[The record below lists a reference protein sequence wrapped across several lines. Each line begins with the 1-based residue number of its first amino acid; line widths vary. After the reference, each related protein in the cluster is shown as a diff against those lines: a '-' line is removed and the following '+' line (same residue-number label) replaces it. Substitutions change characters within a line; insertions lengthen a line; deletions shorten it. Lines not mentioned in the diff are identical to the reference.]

1 MNHAITNQSEKEKQ
15 LKENMEQL
23 KATQKKVYRQME
35 QLRGQERQRH
45 HHNRQIV
52 QVAILVGCRTS
63 GNMKAVKVFLQKNWR
78 KFAEDEDA
86 AIDSALERVRLDCSS
101 MSLTA
106 AVGLL
111 QEFDVGKK
119 KRMGEKAKR
128 FCKEYK
134 LSQWVEEVNLSQGV
148 TPYTQNVILEARNL
162 GMIVADKQTKY
173 KNQKQLLRRWRRR
186 WNISLGS
193 IACREGVLAHV
204 AQAKAAGECF
214 FWVRERN
221 VAYRRYETGPIW
233 WPPKRRR
240 ILNPPFGT
248 LCTHGRYNGV
258 HQMDPILG
266 SRNNKMRAPRHEVC
280 GSGPIFCIPSYRLAP
295 HRYI

>member
-1 MNHAITNQSEKEKQ
+1 MFDLHANPIETDALCIDVGNDCIEHKLPFTHITPPPVKAGEHASRAGLGGCIDSSIPQWLDMNHAITNQSEKEKQ

-101 MSLTA
+101 MTLTA

-233 WPPKRRR
+233 
-240 ILNPPFGT
+240 
-248 LCTHGRYNGV
+248 
-258 HQMDPILG
+258 
-266 SRNNKMRAPRHEVC
+266 
-280 GSGPIFCIPSYRLAP
+280 
-295 HRYI
+295 